1 MRAKPGSE
9 NSRAPADSKPREA
22 GTRERIRA
30 DLERRGVLPSYSNA
44 ISSHLER
51 VSEALSPK
59 AYEAVLASVVLAH
72 GGRRAEAEPS
82 AARPHDLSEL
92 QRLMNGFAGELR
104 KLDEALQI
112 LSAYVRRIRKSAR
125 VAGRDTLH

>member
-9 NSRAPADSKPREA
+9 NSRAPARPTPREA
-22 GTRERIRA
+22 ETRERIRA
-30 DLERRGVLPSYSNA
+30 DLERRGVGPAYSKV

-51 VSEALSPK
+51 VSEGLSPK

-72 GGRRAEAEPS
+72 GGRHAEAEPT

-92 QRLMNGFAGELR
+92 RRLMNGFAGELR
-104 KLDEALQI
+104 KLDEAMQI

-125 VAGRDTLH
+125 VAGGDTLH